1 MRCTCQEGSLT
12 GITQE
17 NETLE
22 TLQLNDNPLAVA
34 DSAMVGDA
42 TAANVAGYI
51 STALSV
57 RVDCIVS
64 SLSARFA

>member
-1 MRCTCQEGSLT
+1 
-12 GITQE
+12 
-17 NETLE
+17 
-22 TLQLNDNPLAVA
+22 VA

-57 RVDCIVS
+57 RTIVP
-64 SLSARFA
+64 LVHVGFA